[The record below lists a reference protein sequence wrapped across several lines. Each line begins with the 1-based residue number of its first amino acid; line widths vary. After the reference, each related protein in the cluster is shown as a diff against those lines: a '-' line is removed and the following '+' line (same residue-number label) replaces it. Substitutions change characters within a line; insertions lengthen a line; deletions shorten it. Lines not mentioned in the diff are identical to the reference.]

1 MEDVFGLGKHNK
13 VLQDRRWIYCSRLS
27 VYGFSYRLYGKYGRL
42 NYYDGNIQLRGSRIK
57 IQNTKDYGLS
67 GKVDYMSNKFFMYL
81 AILFHST
88 NKHKQGR
95 YFWEY
100 FWSIFYSHTYP
111 QFKEIVHILSNYRG
125 KYSEISFQTQDTL
138 CLMHKLHFGG
148 RFKKVSWFLF

>member
-1 MEDVFGLGKHNK
+1 MHDGTSKTQVTGSISSTSIGSKVVSSIMMEIK
-13 VLQDRRWIYCSRLS
+13 
-27 VYGFSYRLYGKYGRL
+27 
-42 NYYDGNIQLRGSRIK
+42 LRGWRIK

-67 GKVDYMSNKFFMYL
+67 GKVDYLSNTFIMQL
-81 AILFHST
+81 ILFHST
-88 NKHKQGR
+88 NQHKQGR

-148 RFKKVSWFLF
+148 RFKKVSWFLFKKNVPSCLILT